1 VTRRI
6 YKGNCCN
13 KTVLLFLAVPH
24 ILSTMSQSVYCKYYQ
39 AQYGGELPVFR
50 GGGSQSGAGI
60 GDLLR
65 GLGRMILPVALRG
78 VSSLASNTLAG
89 TQAGLSLGSAA
100 KAAILHHFLQLF
112 LVGRRGHLLS
122 LEVVCYLM
130 ARTVYPQPRRPSEGI
145 KGRSIQ

>member
-1 VTRRI
+1 
-6 YKGNCCN
+6 
-13 KTVLLFLAVPH
+13 
-24 ILSTMSQSVYCKYYQ
+24 MSQSVYCKYYQ

-100 KAAILHHFLQLF
+100 KAAILPSLSTAVFGGSKGSSSQSGSGVLF
-112 LVGRRGHLLS
+112 DGENGIPTTEKAIGRYKRAIDTISGS
-122 LEVVCYLM
+122 
-130 ARTVYPQPRRPSEGI
+130 PSP
-145 KGRSIQ
+145 KRSRKSKKAKESGTHYNF